1 MKKISSQ
8 SFKFIL
14 TFVIIFSNYSYG
26 KEFQKLFEITTP
38 MSEVSNV
45 DAAINK
51 SFNDLIYR
59 LTGTN
64 NLSTIKQIAPSV
76 KLKKDFLVSY
86 EPININDQSFL
97 VTRFNKKSLLG
108 RLDSLKIPIVGYN
121 RPTIMLL
128 VKVED
133 GNDAPYILNNSS
145 SKLIDQDIKL
155 ILSEVSNQRGIFFE
169 LPVFDLDDIKELESL
184 TIFDSEEDII
194 LSNYEYDYQLNLNIS
209 QSYINKW
216 VITGDINSNKATS
229 LKLTLST
236 LRSKL
241 NTLANDYLY
250 AFKIPNSQSSIR
262 VVVNNINSYNELNQL
277 QDAMSRLIS
286 IKNTKINSYVN
297 KSVAYTLQISGDIES
312 FKKEVNA
319 NPYLQLIESDDNV
332 TFVLLNN

>member
-1 MKKISSQ
+1 
-8 SFKFIL
+8 
-14 TFVIIFSNYSYG
+14 
-26 KEFQKLFEITTP
+26 

-64 NLSTIKQIAPSV
+64 DLSTIKQIAPSV

-86 EPININDQSFL
+86 EPINFNEKSFL
-97 VTRFNKKSLLG
+97 VTRFNKTSLLG
-108 RLDSLKIPIVGYN
+108 KLDSLKIPIIGYN

-145 SKLIDQDIKL
+145 SKLIDHDIKL
-155 ILSEVSNQRGIFFE
+155 ILDEVSNQRGIFFE
-169 LPVFDLDDIKELESL
+169 LPVFDLDDIKELSSL

-216 VITGDINSNKATS
+216 VITGDINSDKATS

-236 LRSKL
+236 LRKKL

-262 VVVNNINSYNELNQL
+262 VIVNNINSYNELKQL
-277 QDAMSRLIS
+277 QEAMSQLIS
-286 IKNTKINSYVN
+286 IKTTKINSYVDT
-297 KSVAYTLQISGDIES
+297 SVVYTLQISGDTES

>member
-1 MKKISSQ
+1 
-8 SFKFIL
+8 
-14 TFVIIFSNYSYG
+14 
-26 KEFQKLFEITTP
+26 

-64 NLSTIKQIAPSV
+64 DLSTIKQIAPSV

-86 EPININDQSFL
+86 EPINFNKKSFL
-97 VTRFNKKSLLG
+97 VTRFNKTSLLG
-108 RLDSLKIPIVGYN
+108 KLDSLKIPIIGYN

-145 SKLIDQDIKL
+145 SKLIDHDIKL

-169 LPVFDLDDIKELESL
+169 LPVFDLDDIKELSSL

-216 VITGDINSNKATS
+216 VITGDINSDKATS

-236 LRSKL
+236 LRKKL

-262 VVVNNINSYNELNQL
+262 VIVNNINSYNELKQL
-277 QDAMSRLIS
+277 QEAMSRLIS
-286 IKNTKINSYVN
+286 IKTTKINSYVDT
-297 KSVAYTLQISGDIES
+297 SVVYTLQISGDTES

>member
-1 MKKISSQ
+1 
-8 SFKFIL
+8 
-14 TFVIIFSNYSYG
+14 
-26 KEFQKLFEITTP
+26 

-128 VKVED
+128 IKVED

>member
-1 MKKISSQ
+1 
-8 SFKFIL
+8 
-14 TFVIIFSNYSYG
+14 
-26 KEFQKLFEITTP
+26 

-194 LSNYEYDYQLNLNIS
+194 LSNYEYDL
-209 QSYINKW
+209 
-216 VITGDINSNKATS
+216 S
-229 LKLTLST
+229 L
-236 LRSKL
+236 
-241 NTLANDYLY
+241 
-250 AFKIPNSQSSIR
+250 IHI
-262 VVVNNINSYNELNQL
+262 
-277 QDAMSRLIS
+277 
-286 IKNTKINSYVN
+286 
-297 KSVAYTLQISGDIES
+297 
-312 FKKEVNA
+312 
-319 NPYLQLIESDDNV
+319 
-332 TFVLLNN
+332 

>member
-1 MKKISSQ
+1 
-8 SFKFIL
+8 
-14 TFVIIFSNYSYG
+14 
-26 KEFQKLFEITTP
+26 

>member
-1 MKKISSQ
+1 
-8 SFKFIL
+8 
-14 TFVIIFSNYSYG
+14 
-26 KEFQKLFEITTP
+26 

-64 NLSTIKQIAPSV
+64 DLSTIKQIAPSV

-86 EPININDQSFL
+86 EPINFNEKSFL
-97 VTRFNKKSLLG
+97 VTRFNKTSLLG
-108 RLDSLKIPIVGYN
+108 KLDSLKIPIIGYN

-145 SKLIDQDIKL
+145 SKLIDHDIKL
-155 ILSEVSNQRGIFFE
+155 ILDEVSNQRGIFFE
-169 LPVFDLDDIKELESL
+169 LPVFDLDDIKELSSL

-216 VITGDINSNKATS
+216 VITGDINSDKATS

-236 LRSKL
+236 LRKKL

-262 VVVNNINSYNELNQL
+262 VIVNNINSYNELKQL
-277 QDAMSRLIS
+277 QEAMSRLIS
-286 IKNTKINSYVN
+286 IKTTKINSYVDT
-297 KSVAYTLQISGDIES
+297 SVVYTLQISGDTES

>member
-1 MKKISSQ
+1 
-8 SFKFIL
+8 
-14 TFVIIFSNYSYG
+14 
-26 KEFQKLFEITTP
+26 

-64 NLSTIKQIAPSV
+64 DLSTIKQIAPSV

-86 EPININDQSFL
+86 EPINFNEKSFL
-97 VTRFNKKSLLG
+97 VTRFNKTSLLG
-108 RLDSLKIPIVGYN
+108 KLDSLKIPIIGYN

-145 SKLIDQDIKL
+145 SKLIDHDIKL

-169 LPVFDLDDIKELESL
+169 LPVFDLDDIKELSSL

-216 VITGDINSNKATS
+216 VITGDINSDKATS

-236 LRSKL
+236 LRKKL

-262 VVVNNINSYNELNQL
+262 VIVNNINSYNELKQL
-277 QDAMSRLIS
+277 QEAMSRLIS
-286 IKNTKINSYVN
+286 IKTTKINSYVDT
-297 KSVAYTLQISGDIES
+297 SVVYTLQISGDTES

>member
-1 MKKISSQ
+1 
-8 SFKFIL
+8 
-14 TFVIIFSNYSYG
+14 
-26 KEFQKLFEITTP
+26 

-64 NLSTIKQIAPSV
+64 DLSTIKQIAPSV

-86 EPININDQSFL
+86 EPINFNKKSFL
-97 VTRFNKKSLLG
+97 VTRFNKTSLLG
-108 RLDSLKIPIVGYN
+108 KLDSLKIPIIGYN

-145 SKLIDQDIKL
+145 SKLIDHDIKL
-155 ILSEVSNQRGIFFE
+155 ILDEVSNQRGIFFE
-169 LPVFDLDDIKELESL
+169 LPVFDLDDIKELSSL

-216 VITGDINSNKATS
+216 VITGDINSDKATS

-236 LRSKL
+236 LRKKL

-262 VVVNNINSYNELNQL
+262 VIVNNINSYNELKQL
-277 QDAMSRLIS
+277 QEAMSRLIS
-286 IKNTKINSYVN
+286 IKTTKINSYVDT
-297 KSVAYTLQISGDIES
+297 SVVYTLQISGDTES

>member
-1 MKKISSQ
+1 MKKTSSQ
-8 SFKFIL
+8 SFNFIL

-128 VKVED
+128 IKVED

>member
-1 MKKISSQ
+1 MKKTSSQ
-8 SFKFIL
+8 SFNFIL

-121 RPTIMLL
+121 RPTIMRL

>member
-1 MKKISSQ
+1 
-8 SFKFIL
+8 
-14 TFVIIFSNYSYG
+14 
-26 KEFQKLFEITTP
+26 

-64 NLSTIKQIAPSV
+64 DLSTIKQIAPSV

-86 EPININDQSFL
+86 EPINIYDKSFL
-97 VTRFNKKSLLG
+97 VTRFNKKSLLEK
-108 RLDSLKIPIVGYN
+108 LDSLKIPIIGYN

-145 SKLIDQDIKL
+145 SKLVDHDIKL
-155 ILSEVSNQRGIFFE
+155 ILDEVSNQRGIFFE
-169 LPVFDLDDIKELESL
+169 LPVFDLDDIKELSSL
-184 TIFDSEEDII
+184 TIFYSEEDII

-216 VITGDINSNKATS
+216 VITGDINSDKATS

-236 LRSKL
+236 LRKKL
-241 NTLANDYLY
+241 NTLANDYLH

-262 VVVNNINSYNELNQL
+262 VIVNNINSYNELKQL
-277 QDAMSRLIS
+277 QDVMSRLIS
-286 IKNTKINSYVN
+286 IKTSKINSYVDR
-297 KSVAYTLQISGDIES
+297 SVVYTLQISGDIKS

>member
-1 MKKISSQ
+1 MKKTSSQ
-8 SFKFIL
+8 SFNFIL

-145 SKLIDQDIKL
+145 SKLVDQDIKL

>member
-1 MKKISSQ
+1 MKKTSSQ
-8 SFKFIL
+8 SFNFIL

-64 NLSTIKQIAPSV
+64 DLSTIKQIAPSV

-86 EPININDQSFL
+86 EPINFNEKSFL
-97 VTRFNKKSLLG
+97 VTRFNKTSLLG
-108 RLDSLKIPIVGYN
+108 KLDSLKIPIIGYN

-145 SKLIDQDIKL
+145 SKLIDHDIKL
-155 ILSEVSNQRGIFFE
+155 ILDEVSNQRGIFFE
-169 LPVFDLDDIKELESL
+169 LPVFDLDDIKELSSL

-216 VITGDINSNKATS
+216 VITGDINSDKATS

-236 LRSKL
+236 LRKKL

-262 VVVNNINSYNELNQL
+262 VIVNNINSYNELKQL
-277 QDAMSRLIS
+277 QEAMSRLIS
-286 IKNTKINSYVN
+286 IKTTKINSYVDT
-297 KSVAYTLQISGDIES
+297 SVVYTLQISGDTES

>member
-1 MKKISSQ
+1 VKKTSSQ
-8 SFKFIL
+8 SFNFIL

>member
-8 SFKFIL
+8 SFNFIL

>member
-1 MKKISSQ
+1 
-8 SFKFIL
+8 
-14 TFVIIFSNYSYG
+14 
-26 KEFQKLFEITTP
+26 

-86 EPININDQSFL
+86 EPINFNDQSFL

-145 SKLIDQDIKL
+145 SKLIDHDIKL
-155 ILSEVSNQRGIFFE
+155 ILDEVSNQRGIFFE
-169 LPVFDLDDIKELESL
+169 LPVFDLDDIKELSSL
-184 TIFDSEEDII
+184 TIFD
-194 LSNYEYDYQLNLNIS
+194 YE
-209 QSYINKW
+209 
-216 VITGDINSNKATS
+216 
-229 LKLTLST
+229 
-236 LRSKL
+236 
-241 NTLANDYLY
+241 
-250 AFKIPNSQSSIR
+250 
-262 VVVNNINSYNELNQL
+262 
-277 QDAMSRLIS
+277 
-286 IKNTKINSYVN
+286 
-297 KSVAYTLQISGDIES
+297 
-312 FKKEVNA
+312 
-319 NPYLQLIESDDNV
+319 
-332 TFVLLNN
+332 

>member
-8 SFKFIL
+8 SFIFII